1 MATAAA
7 SATATATATITTT
20 LQQWNIPKCRPSG
33 GLVCVLDAPLRRTA
47 LYGSNLP
54 SIVGCPHRTRQTSR
68 LNGAARRECIRR
80 RRQAG
85 HCAGSAAHL
94 CGCCCGSGGAAAGAN
109 TATATACAAVVRA
122 TAAAAPQLTASCS
135 QHRQRATTQAQA
147 QTQTC

>member
-1 MATAAA
+1 MAAATA
-7 SATATATATITTT
+7 SATATITAT
-20 LQQWNIPKCRPSG
+20 LQQWSIPKCRPIG

-94 CGCCCGSGGAAAGAN
+94 CGCCCGGGAAAGAN

-122 TAAAAPQLTASCS
+122 TAAGALQLAATCS

-147 QTQTC
+147 QTQAC